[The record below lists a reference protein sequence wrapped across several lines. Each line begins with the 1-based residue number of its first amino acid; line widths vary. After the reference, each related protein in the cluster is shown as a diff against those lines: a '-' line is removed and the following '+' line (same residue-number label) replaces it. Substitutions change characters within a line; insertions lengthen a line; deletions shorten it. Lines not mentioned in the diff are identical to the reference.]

1 MLAALHRVALDLGDV
16 IVANSSADWGIDAVV
31 SGRNRTV
38 GVEVKRAKR
47 DQVIASLAIDWT
59 KQALRRGHPAG
70 VVLIV
75 SNAVP
80 SKNAIEKVRR
90 VSDRV
95 RFVNWRSDDD
105 DVVLSAE
112 IQDALDEGTS

>member
-1 MLAALHRVALDLGDV
+1 
-16 IVANSSADWGIDAVV
+16 
-31 SGRNRTV
+31 
-38 GVEVKRAKR
+38 
-47 DQVIASLAIDWT
+47 
-59 KQALRRGHPAG
+59 
-70 VVLIV
+70 
-75 SNAVP
+75 VP